1 MEFGGKSKTEKIVN
15 ILLNIFIFIFGIILL
30 ISIYSN
36 IQTKIL
42 KKSYS
47 DFFGISIFEVQ
58 TGSMSDAIN
67 PGDWIIVKSSRNF
80 KLNDIVTYKYND
92 EFVTHRIIEAYSS
105 TYVTKGDANNTKD
118 DPINKDQIVG
128 KVIKVLP
135 NFGIFK
141 KTIFNPVVLLSLILT
156 MLICNFLFKKTKENN
171 IKVLNEKIDVKKA
184 VSNVTQKI
192 TTKKRK
198 TVKSV
203 KSVKKQ
209 PIKELEII
217 PDKIEENVVQ
227 EIDQNELNEE
237 NLQYIPVDISE
248 LDDTF
253 LEIAKNEIEEPKNE
267 EIKVEVEP
275 KEEQKKTSTKIN
287 LELLDNKAKKSKNVI
302 DKVIT
307 IKIEELN
314 EIINII
320 ESENKVQ
327 VNEPTIKN
335 LLMSAYIDAKYYNY
349 YGDDIDNTSKKQTI
363 KINKYLQHRSEVIK
377 SDYKGS
383 DTKYNE
389 KVDKFLEVFD
399 LINNLEQA
407 KDSITDTKAKN
418 EYYKKEITKFS
429 KNRKWNNSKIKSTIT
444 EIMKVQRNYIGIVD
458 YLFKKLETN
467 MFELNVN
474 KLSSRKNLY
483 GLSLTHNINFSK
495 VYSDYIIDK
504 TYSEGVVA
512 EDKMTIMLT
521 LLSTNI
527 ASDMLTGNF
536 NKKYIL
542 VVPKSLFSKEKKFEK
557 ILKSIDDEYAKDN
570 VILLSTYECLNKYK
584 TLIKKLKQQGFHFST
599 VLNNNSKIEEKYYKN
614 LYLVDY
620 IFVDKKLSN
629 VVKVLSTL
637 PEDLADKVVYE
648 DITEEVGDFGGE

>member
-1 MEFGGKSKTEKIVN
+1 
-15 ILLNIFIFIFGIILL
+15 
-30 ISIYSN
+30 
-36 IQTKIL
+36 
-42 KKSYS
+42 
-47 DFFGISIFEVQ
+47 
-58 TGSMSDAIN
+58 
-67 PGDWIIVKSSRNF
+67 
-80 KLNDIVTYKYND
+80 
-92 EFVTHRIIEAYSS
+92 
-105 TYVTKGDANNTKD
+105 
-118 DPINKDQIVG
+118 
-128 KVIKVLP
+128 
-135 NFGIFK
+135 
-141 KTIFNPVVLLSLILT
+141 
-156 MLICNFLFKKTKENN
+156 
-171 IKVLNEKIDVKKA
+171 
-184 VSNVTQKI
+184 
-192 TTKKRK
+192 
-198 TVKSV
+198 
-203 KSVKKQ
+203 
-209 PIKELEII
+209 
-217 PDKIEENVVQ
+217 
-227 EIDQNELNEE
+227 
-237 NLQYIPVDISE
+237 
-248 LDDTF
+248 
-253 LEIAKNEIEEPKNE
+253 
-267 EIKVEVEP
+267 
-275 KEEQKKTSTKIN
+275 
-287 LELLDNKAKKSKNVI
+287 
-302 DKVIT
+302 
-307 IKIEELN
+307 
-314 EIINII
+314 
-320 ESENKVQ
+320 
-327 VNEPTIKN
+327 
-335 LLMSAYIDAKYYNY
+335 
-349 YGDDIDNTSKKQTI
+349 
-363 KINKYLQHRSEVIK
+363 
-377 SDYKGS
+377 
-383 DTKYNE
+383 
-389 KVDKFLEVFD
+389 
-399 LINNLEQA
+399 
-407 KDSITDTKAKN
+407 
-418 EYYKKEITKFS
+418 
-429 KNRKWNNSKIKSTIT
+429 
-444 EIMKVQRNYIGIVD
+444 MKVQRNYIGIVD